1 MGFQLFNTGAVR
13 FRRAYQFFV
22 REVAFFAQ
30 QLVGFGHFFYLL
42 AHIVVIVDAEG
53 DFGFAEVVQFRADS
67 AQFGFKFLQADA
79 VVVGG
84 THQLFVGQAALLL
97 QQAESGIDLFYLLLD
112 FFVVVETEGD
122 FGFTEVI
129 QFFPGFAGALAD
141 DANVIG
147 CLVGGLGEVM
157 QALGLV
163 ISAEAV
169 PFLPQLCSGIG
180 QLSGFA
186 AGLTD
191 ALDKAVK
198 VLHPVHTGGN
208 QEFGG
213 YSVGH
218 GNTIMGRW
226 CHCLWRGL
234 MPLVAA
240 FQRTK
245 KARLRVP
252 KITMRSM
259 WRIVPLT
266 ASPP

>member
-1 MGFQLFNTGAVR
+1 
-13 FRRAYQFFV
+13 
-22 REVAFFAQ
+22 
-30 QLVGFGHFFYLL
+30 
-42 AHIVVIVDAEG
+42 VI
-53 DFGFAEVVQFRADS
+53 
-67 AQFGFKFLQADA
+67 
-79 VVVGG
+79 GG

-97 QQAESGIDLFYLLLD
+97 QQAESGIDFFYLLLD
-112 FFVVVETEGD
+112 FFVIVETEGD

-186 AGLTD
+186 AGITD
-191 ALDKAVK
+191 ALNKAVE

-245 KARLRVP
+245 KGTLARAKDNHEEYAAYRAIDGLATVRYEYGARLRRLFRVA
-252 KITMRSM
+252 T
-259 WRIVPLT
+259 LT
-266 ASPP
+266 ACRVCLNPGSGLPTSRIG

>member
-1 MGFQLFNTGAVR
+1 VIGGAH
-13 FRRAYQFFV
+13 QFFV
-22 REVAFFAQ
+22 GKA
-30 QLVGFGHFFYLL
+30 
-42 AHIVVIVDAEG
+42 
-53 DFGFAEVVQFRADS
+53 
-67 AQFGFKFLQADA
+67 
-79 VVVGG
+79 
-84 THQLFVGQAALLL
+84 TLLL
-97 QQAESGIDLFYLLLD
+97 QQAESGIDFFYLLLD
-112 FFVVVETEGD
+112 FFVIVETEGD

-157 QALGLV
+157 QALGLI
-163 ISAEAV
+163 ISAEAI

-186 AGLTD
+186 AGFTD

-234 MPLVAA
+234 LPLVAA

-259 WRIVPLT
+259 RRIVPLT